1 MEKDRRS
8 KSLFILGLSILLLGT
23 TLGFAAFSANLR
35 VSSSATVT
43 PNEVDFKVVA
53 SGSET
58 DSSVDI
64 VSPSTVGGA
73 SADDV
78 VIVNEKGSSST
89 SINVNFTE
97 PGQSVTYKFYL
108 HNIGEYDAY
117 LKSLLFK
124 NVLDSDSKKIC
135 NVVEGSDASIELVNL
150 ACEDI
155 EISMD
160 FKNGSEYVNFK
171 DDMTFDSLKLRK
183 GIVSSGMI
191 NIVYPEGSDRAD
203 GAFNVQ
209 FGDIEI
215 TYSTAG

>member
-64 VSPSTVGGA
+64 VSPNTVGGA

-78 VIVNEKGSSST
+78 VIVNEKGSSSAN
-89 SINVNFTE
+89 INVNFTE
-97 PGQSVTYKFYL
+97 PGQSVTYQFFI
-108 HNIGEYDAY
+108 HNEGEYDAH
-117 LKSLLFK
+117 LKSLEFK
-124 NVLDSDSKKIC
+124 NVIDSNSKKIC
-135 NVVEGSDASIELVNL
+135 NVVDGSDATVDLVNQ

-155 EISMD
+155 EISVEI
-160 FKNGSEYVNFK
+160 KNGSDFLEFK
-171 DDMTFDSLKLRK
+171 DSNTFENVTLLKGR
-183 GIVSSGMI
+183 VSSGKF
-191 NIVYPEGSDRAD
+191 NITYPDGSARAD
-203 GAFNVQ
+203 GAFNIQ
-209 FGDIEI
+209 FGDIEL
-215 TYSTAG
+215 TYSSAD